1 MTMWASILC
10 AVAFAAIIVD
20 NKWPTHL
27 SKHDTDRETYI
38 EDYHLTRRTGRE
50 GLVSH
55 FQVAS
60 RLSSPPRRS
69 RSGTRPQSEQRHLI
83 SVRSR
88 FFFPPWFS
96 GKTIFS
102 ESHSGQRS
110 IILGMKV
117 VSSGSSRN

>member
-60 RLSSPPRRS
+60 RLSSRPRRS

-83 SVRSR
+83 SVRA
-88 FFFPPWFS
+88 F
-96 GKTIFS
+96 
-102 ESHSGQRS
+102 
-110 IILGMKV
+110 
-117 VSSGSSRN
+117 SSRRGFLEKLSSPNHIRGNGRLFYV